1 MYRFTIRDLQTSKA
15 SGAVARFLNWRR
27 WVRGY
32 LRRFVCRFSGQ
43 RERFH
48 IDAGESTPV
57 VHSRAMA
64 RIAYFISPHGFGH
77 AARAC
82 AVMAEMVRLLPGV
95 HFDLFTEVPEWFF
108 TESLP
113 ECFSYHRLSS
123 DVGIVQL
130 SPFVEDL
137 DATVERLDL
146 SPLADSS
153 AVGAIA
159 RELRTHK
166 FGLVV
171 CDIAPLGLA
180 AAARAGM
187 PSVLVENFT
196 WDWIYSEIPEAPSRL
211 RDHGS
216 RMAEIFS
223 SADLR
228 IQTEPEC
235 ERIPRA
241 IRVSPVARRPKLT
254 RREVRSRL
262 RVPDDEKMVVV
273 SMGGVPW
280 DSGGFSALEHTD
292 GSWIVVPGGTKGGT
306 KRRGRLILLPFHAD
320 IYHPDLVAAS
330 DAVVS
335 KLGYSTVAEA
345 YCTASALAYVERARF
360 PESPV
365 LARWVEA
372 NLVSA
377 RIEEKDLQSGVW
389 LEAVDTLLEVTR
401 RTPEGRNGARQ
412 AVEIILERFGSPLR

>member
-1 MYRFTIRDLQTSKA
+1 
-15 SGAVARFLNWRR
+15 
-27 WVRGY
+27 
-32 LRRFVCRFSGQ
+32 
-43 RERFH
+43 
-48 IDAGESTPV
+48 
-57 VHSRAMA
+57 MA
-64 RIAYFISPHGFGH
+64 RVAYFISPHGFGH

-82 AVMAEMVRLLPGV
+82 AVMAEMLHFRPGLR
-95 HFDLFTEVPEWFF
+95 FDLFTEVPEWFF
-108 TESLP
+108 ADSLP
-113 ECFSYHRLSS
+113 ECFAYHRLSS
-123 DVGIVQL
+123 DVGMVQL

-137 DATVERLDL
+137 DATVDRLDL

-153 AVGAIA
+153 AVKAIA
-159 RELRTHK
+159 RELQKHD

-180 AAARAGM
+180 AAARAGT

-196 WDWIYSEIPEAPSRL
+196 WDWIYSEIPKAPSRL
-211 RDHGS
+211 RDHGT

-235 ERIPRA
+235 ERISRA
-241 IRVSPVARRPKLT
+241 IRVSPVARQPKLT
-254 RREVRSRL
+254 RREVRGRL

-280 DSGGFSALEHTD
+280 DSGGFSAIERAN
-292 GSWIVVPGGTKGGT
+292 GPWVVVPGGAERGAD
-306 KRRGRLILLPFHAD
+306 RRGRLLLLPFRAD

-345 YCTASALAYVERARF
+345 YCCASALGYVERARF

-365 LARWVEA
+365 LGRWVEA

-377 RIEEKDLQSGVW
+377 KIAEKDLDCGGW
-389 LEAVDTLLEVTR
+389 LKTVDRLLEMPR
-401 RTPEGRNGARQ
+401 RRPEDRNGARQ
-412 AVEIILERFGSPLR
+412 AAEIILEKFGSNLS

>member
-1 MYRFTIRDLQTSKA
+1 MVGSRVL
-15 SGAVARFLNWRR
+15 AVAL
-27 WVRGY
+27 
-32 LRRFVCRFSGQ
+32 CRFSGQ
-43 RERFH
+43 RERIHFE
-48 IDAGESTPV
+48 AGESTRV

-82 AVMAEMVRLLPGV
+82 AVMAEMVRLRPGV
-95 HFDLFTEVPEWFF
+95 YFDLFTEVPEWFF
-108 TESLP
+108 QESLP
-113 ECFSYHRLSS
+113 ECFAYRRLAS

-146 SPLADSS
+146 SPLADSW

-159 RELRTHK
+159 QELRTHK
-166 FGLVV
+166 YGLVV

-180 AAARAGM
+180 AAARAGI

-196 WDWIYSEIPEAPSRL
+196 WDWIYSSISDAPARL

-235 ERIPRA
+235 ERLSRA
-241 IRVSPVARRPKLT
+241 TRVAPVARQPMLT
-254 RREVRSRL
+254 RQEVRSGL
-262 RVPDDEKMVVV
+262 GVPDDEKMIVV

-280 DSGGFSALEHTD
+280 DSGGFSAPEHTA
-292 GSWIVVPGGTKGGT
+292 GAWIVVPGGTEGGA
-306 KRRGRLILLPFHAD
+306 KRRGRLLLLPFHAD

-330 DAVVS
+330 DVVVS

-345 YCTASALAYVERARF
+345 YCAASALAYVERARF

-377 RIEEKDLQSGVW
+377 RIEENDLESGVW
-389 LEAVDTLLEVTR
+389 LEAVDTLLKVPR
-401 RTPEGRNGARQ
+401 RTPKNRNGARQ
-412 AVEIILERFGSPLR
+412 AAEIILEKFGSPLR